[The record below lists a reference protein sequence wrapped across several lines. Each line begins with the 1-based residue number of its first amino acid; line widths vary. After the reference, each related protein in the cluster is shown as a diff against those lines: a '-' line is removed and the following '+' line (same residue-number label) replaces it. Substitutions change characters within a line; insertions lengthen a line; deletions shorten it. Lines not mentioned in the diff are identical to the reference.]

1 MKCIGFDL
9 GSSSIKAA
17 IIDAETGAI
26 FGSCQYPDSEMAIDS
41 PQPGFAEQDP
51 ALWWVNCQKV
61 SRKLLAQTGI
71 HPNEIK
77 GIGIAYQ
84 MHGLVCLDKDG
95 KVLRPAIIWCDS
107 RAVSQGESAFNA
119 LGSAY
124 CLSHLLNSP
133 GNFTASKLRWVQEN
147 EPEIFSKIKTVFL
160 PGDYLAWCMT
170 GEMNT
175 TITGLSEG
183 IFWDFKQQKMAEK
196 LLNHWQIPESML
208 PPLTHVFGEQ
218 GYLTQEAASLLGLPE
233 GIPVAYRA
241 GDQPNNALSLGVLEP
256 GEVAATGG
264 TSGVVYAV
272 AQTIIPDKDSRVNAF
287 AHVNYTT
294 ENPSI
299 GVLLCINGTGI
310 LYSWLKNQWGKGILS
325 YTEMEKVASGIPEG
339 SDGLTIIP
347 FGNGAERMLNNKP
360 LGASIVGID
369 FNRHTADYIV
379 RAALEGIAFSFQY
392 GMSILQDMGIKAN
405 RIKVGNDNL
414 FQSAIFSQTLANI
427 SACTIEVVKTN
438 GAAGAARGAA
448 FGCGYYTSLAEA
460 VGRTE
465 IIHTFQPKP
474 VSKAL
479 SEAAL
484 KWRQTLKNNL
494 ICV

>member
-17 IIDAETGAI
+17 IIDTESGVLLGT
-26 FGSCQYPDSEMAIDS
+26 CQYPDAEMAIDS
-41 PQPGFAEQDP
+41 PEPGFAEQDP
-51 ALWWVNCQKV
+51 NVWWENCQKV
-61 SRKLLAQTGI
+61 SQKLLAQTGI
-71 HPNEIK
+71 DANEIK

-84 MHGLVCLDKDG
+84 MHGLVCLDNEG
-95 KVLRPAIIWCDS
+95 EVLRPSIIWCDS
-107 RAVSQGESAFNA
+107 RAVSQGELAFNA
-119 LGSAY
+119 LGADY

-170 GEMNT
+170 GEKNT

-183 IFWDFKQQKMAEK
+183 IFWDFENKEISSK
-196 LLNHWQIPESML
+196 LLEHWQIPISLL
-208 PPLTHVFGEQ
+208 PPITNVFGEQ
-218 GYLTQEAASLLGLPE
+218 GFLSKKAANLLGLPE

-256 GEVAATGG
+256 GEIAATGG

-272 AQTIIPDKDSRVNAF
+272 ANAIIPDSESRVNSF
-287 AHVNYTT
+287 AHVNYSV
-294 ENPSI
+294 NDPKI

-310 LYSWLKNQWGKGILS
+310 LYSWLKNQWGKGLLS
-325 YTEMEKVASGIPEG
+325 YAEMEKVAAGIPEG

-347 FGNGAERMLNNKP
+347 FGNGAERILKNKQ
-360 LGASIVGID
+360 LGASISGLD
-369 FNRHTADYIV
+369 FNRHTSDHFI

-392 GMSILQDMGIKAN
+392 GMSILNEMGIQAN

-414 FQSAIFSQTLANI
+414 FQSTVFSQTLSNI
-427 SACTIEVVKTN
+427 SSCSIEIIKTN
-438 GAAGAARGAA
+438 GAEGAARGAA
-448 FGCGYYTSLAEA
+448 FGCGFYTSLAEA
-460 VGRTE
+460 VGQNQS
-465 IIHTFQPKP
+465 ILFIQ
-474 VSKAL
+474 
-479 SEAAL
+479 
-484 KWRQTLKNNL
+484 NL
-494 ICV
+494 FLMLYPQRH

>member
-17 IIDAETGAI
+17 IIDTESGVLVGT
-26 FGSCQYPDSEMAIDS
+26 CQYPDAEMAIDS
-41 PQPGFAEQDP
+41 PELGFAEQDP
-51 ALWWVNCQKV
+51 NVWWENCQKV
-61 SRKLLAQTGI
+61 SQKLLAQTGI
-71 HPNEIK
+71 DANEIK

-84 MHGLVCLDKDG
+84 MHGLVCLDNEG
-95 KVLRPAIIWCDS
+95 EVLRPSIIWCDS
-107 RAVSQGESAFNA
+107 RAVSQGELAFNA
-119 LGSAY
+119 LGADY

-170 GEMNT
+170 GEKNT

-183 IFWDFKQQKMAEK
+183 IFWDFKNKEISSK
-196 LLNHWQIPESML
+196 LLEHWQIPKSLL
-208 PPLTHVFGEQ
+208 PPIINVFGEQ
-218 GYLTQEAASLLGLPE
+218 GFLSKKAADLLGLTE
-233 GIPVAYRA
+233 GIPVSYRA

-256 GEVAATGG
+256 GEIAATGG

-272 AQTIIPDKDSRVNAF
+272 ANTIIPDSESRVNSF
-287 AHVNYTT
+287 AHVNYSV
-294 ENPSI
+294 NDPKI

-310 LYSWLKNQWGKGILS
+310 LYSWLKNQWGKGLLS
-325 YTEMEKVASGIPEG
+325 YAEMEKVAAGIPEG

-347 FGNGAERMLNNKP
+347 FGNGAERILKNKQ
-360 LGASIVGID
+360 LGASISGLD
-369 FNRHTADYIV
+369 FNRHTSDHFI

-392 GMSILQDMGIKAN
+392 GMSILNEMGIQAN

-414 FQSAIFSQTLANI
+414 FQSTVFSQTLSNI
-427 SACTIEVVKTN
+427 SSCSIEIIKTN
-438 GAAGAARGAA
+438 GAEGAARGAA
-448 FGCGYYTSLAEA
+448 FGCGFYTSLAEA
-460 VGRTE
+460 VGQTE
-465 IIHTFQPKP
+465 SIHTFHPEP
-474 VSKAL
+474 VSNAL
-479 SEAAL
+479 SAAAL

-494 ICV
+494 Q

>member
-1 MKCIGFDL
+1 
-9 GSSSIKAA
+9 
-17 IIDAETGAI
+17 
-26 FGSCQYPDSEMAIDS
+26 
-41 PQPGFAEQDP
+41 
-51 ALWWVNCQKV
+51 
-61 SRKLLAQTGI
+61 
-71 HPNEIK
+71 
-77 GIGIAYQ
+77 
-84 MHGLVCLDKDG
+84 
-95 KVLRPAIIWCDS
+95 
-107 RAVSQGESAFNA
+107 
-119 LGSAY
+119 
-124 CLSHLLNSP
+124 
-133 GNFTASKLRWVQEN
+133 
-147 EPEIFSKIKTVFL
+147 
-160 PGDYLAWCMT
+160 
-170 GEMNT
+170 
-175 TITGLSEG
+175 
-183 IFWDFKQQKMAEK
+183 
-196 LLNHWQIPESML
+196 
-208 PPLTHVFGEQ
+208 
-218 GYLTQEAASLLGLPE
+218 
-233 GIPVAYRA
+233 
-241 GDQPNNALSLGVLEP
+241 
-256 GEVAATGG
+256 
-264 TSGVVYAV
+264 
-272 AQTIIPDKDSRVNAF
+272 
-287 AHVNYTT
+287 
-294 ENPSI
+294 
-299 GVLLCINGTGI
+299 
-310 LYSWLKNQWGKGILS
+310 
-325 YTEMEKVASGIPEG
+325 MEKVASGIPEG